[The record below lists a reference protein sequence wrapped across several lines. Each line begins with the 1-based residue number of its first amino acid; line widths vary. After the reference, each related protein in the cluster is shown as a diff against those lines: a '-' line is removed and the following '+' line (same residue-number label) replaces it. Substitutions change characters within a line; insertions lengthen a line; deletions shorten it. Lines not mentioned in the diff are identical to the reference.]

1 MSENYSY
8 GYSEAFNQLKQTVEK
23 LDSNYSTRDYVGALD
38 LLLFNAVK
46 SVVFT
51 STFSD
56 TFIAST
62 CAWYSSNAKRRIS
75 RLQKAEFFGL
85 VGQML
90 ATNDPQVKF
99 EKIQKMQLE
108 RTILF
113 FMVDLWLQSL
123 NGYNQCISVFAQTRD
138 KDKRTRIEQYE
149 LKIGKRKNPAISV
162 YSAIREAKFWL
173 TNYLSL
179 KEMILEK
186 YSRLIITTAQKDYKA
201 MGHRVNLSDLVQ
213 NYMITAS
220 RALDKCDFKQ
230 GTLTSYLQLWM
241 KSARCKSIR
250 VDSIDS
256 GPSGDSSIICER
268 LDDADRSDNTELSS
282 EDTSHSDDQ
291 VHNVRALVKLV
302 DPLGIFRLMT
312 GISEVLS
319 KGEMTLRR

>member
-138 KDKRTRIEQYE
+138 KD
-149 LKIGKRKNPAISV
+149 
-162 YSAIREAKFWL
+162 
-173 TNYLSL
+173 
-179 KEMILEK
+179 
-186 YSRLIITTAQKDYKA
+186 
-201 MGHRVNLSDLVQ
+201 
-213 NYMITAS
+213 
-220 RALDKCDFKQ
+220 
-230 GTLTSYLQLWM
+230 
-241 KSARCKSIR
+241 
-250 VDSIDS
+250 
-256 GPSGDSSIICER
+256 
-268 LDDADRSDNTELSS
+268 
-282 EDTSHSDDQ
+282 
-291 VHNVRALVKLV
+291 
-302 DPLGIFRLMT
+302 
-312 GISEVLS
+312 
-319 KGEMTLRR
+319 